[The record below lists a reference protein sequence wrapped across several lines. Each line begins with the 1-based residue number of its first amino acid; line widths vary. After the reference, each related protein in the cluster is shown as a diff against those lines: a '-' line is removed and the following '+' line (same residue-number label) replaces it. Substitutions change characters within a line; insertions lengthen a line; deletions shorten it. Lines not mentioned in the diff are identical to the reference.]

1 MKCNNFFKKTACLVL
16 IVFLAFNIGINT
28 NFIAATTYTNINA
41 KEISNESIIKDAKK
55 VWRIKFNKNIDE
67 SSMLSNIYVVD
78 SSNNKIG
85 TNLKL
90 LSDKKTV
97 ELSAIKEYEVN
108 KSYKIYVNDIK
119 GENGERLSKQV
130 IYSFKLEELNGNDIS
145 IKTNISTLLTYIQI
159 NTSKEVFKVT
169 VNNIE
174 MKYEGNNNYAL
185 GLSDIGVGKKVIIQ
199 IFDKNN
205 KLLDKKEHIISQ

>member
-1 MKCNNFFKKTACLVL
+1 MKCNNFFKKNACVVL
-16 IVFLAFNIGINT
+16 IVFLALNIGINT
-28 NFIAATTYTNINA
+28 NCIAATTYTNITT

-55 VWRIKFNKNIDE
+55 VWCIKFNKNIDE
-67 SSMLSNIYVVD
+67 SSMSSNIYIVD
-78 SSNNKIG
+78 GSNNKID

-97 ELSAIKEYEVN
+97 EISAIKEYEVN
-108 KSYKIYVNDIK
+108 KSYKIYVNNVK
-119 GENGERLSKQV
+119 GEKGDKLSKQI
-130 IYSFKLEELNGNDIS
+130 IYSFKLEALNGNDIS
-145 IKTNISTLLTYIQI
+145 IKTSTSALLTYIQI
-159 NTSKEVFKVT
+159 STSKEVFKVT

-185 GLSDIGVGKKVIIQ
+185 GLPNIGEGKKVIIQ